1 MTKRVPP
8 NTLLSAVYHQV
19 FTGPGRTELELTRAR
34 FGEELLYS
42 RVSLQI
48 RKLMKMGKIYREGR
62 GGRSDPF
69 RYFSKA
75 IEPNSDA
82 G

>member
-8 NTLLSAVYHQV
+8 NGLISAVYHQV
-19 FTGPGRTELELTRAR
+19 YTGPGRTELELTCAV
-34 FGEELLYS
+34 FGEKMLYS
-42 RVSLQI
+42 RINVQI
-48 RKLMKMGKIYREGR
+48 RKLMDAGHISRVGKGS
-62 GGRSDPF
+62 RSDPF

-75 IEPNSDA
+75 IEPNFDA

>member
-1 MTKRVPP
+1 M
-8 NTLLSAVYHQV
+8 
-19 FTGPGRTELELTRAR
+19 
-34 FGEELLYS
+34 LYS
-42 RVSLQI
+42 RINVQI
-48 RKLMKMGKIYREGR
+48 RKLMDTGQIHRVGKGD
-62 GGRSDPF
+62 RSDPF